1 MCAACSLERCISL
14 RDGAGQEFREDAPP
28 APDFSDLHLAGMR
41 RMLSRRA
48 QSRSLASGAHR
59 RPALLPTEP
68 DPGPEAPHHTWI
80 VLMETCVLL
89 LECYFP
95 FIFPSSH
102 LAPGN
107 DIPVARLKSLLSM
120 MTQRLNS
127 MG

>member
-1 MCAACSLERCISL
+1 MLRQLRIFPTCTWQACGVCCH
-14 RDGAGQEFREDAPP
+14 GARE
-28 APDFSDLHLAGMR
+28 AGE
-41 RMLSRRA
+41 RRA
-48 QSRSLASGAHR
+48 
-59 RPALLPTEP
+59 LPTEP
-68 DPGPEAPHHTWI
+68 DPGPGAPHHTWI

-107 DIPVARLKSLLSM
+107 DIPVARLKSLPSM